1 MVWLLVTGLGLVL
14 ESSVIVAL
22 GRHVTGPYE
31 RARGPEAGDVSL
43 VRRR

>member
-1 MVWLLVTGLGLVL
+1 MLWLLVTGLGLLL
-14 ESSVIVAL
+14 ETSVIVAL

-31 RARGPEAGDVSL
+31 RAGDVEEGL